1 VTLGARIRRWSRLG
15 APGPRRFPVAGRLA
29 LIFCGLAIFST
40 VFTLILQ
47 ERVLDRDLERAAR
60 TRLDRSA
67 RAADQLLRE
76 HLRSVAERYAA
87 VSRTPEL
94 RANLEIGHSETLV
107 FFAEQLRLDQGA
119 TLVLFHDKDAKI
131 LAWSGAH
138 ALARSLP
145 AALRQLGEVA
155 ATACIEIDGPSPQ
168 AGRSVPARP
177 YRACRHPRGGV
188 EATLMV
194 VGASSYT
201 VVAIPLQTSARRV
214 GALIV
219 AEAVGEDLLKSWS
232 DLCGANV
239 SIGSRR
245 GDSDLTQTAASFP
258 SGDLS
263 ISSSL
268 GTERLALRRS
278 RRNLV
283 LAGLLALAA
292 ALAASLVLA
301 RSLSRPLRALQKATD
316 AIRRGDLSIQLESDR
331 NDELGDLSHA
341 FGSMR
346 DRLEESQSRLRR
358 VQQLARFG
366 EWNLRFDTGVVEGSP
381 EFHRA
386 LGLPESSSVELCL
399 TEMLER
405 IHPEDRTALRREI
418 ERCGE
423 IEGTFELQVRSLTAG
438 ETCVLLFRGRSQG
451 GKGDPLRLEGSVQD
465 LTEKILVEEQIRY
478 LSYHDPVTGLGNTR
492 FLRERLVQ
500 SCRGSRRGNVVVML
514 IGMDRLRSINETH
527 GHSFGDGVISGTA
540 SRLLDALLAE
550 DGKASAHRAVA
561 HLGGGEFAVLFE
573 DVSSPDMANAV
584 AEQLL
589 DRLSHPHRV
598 QGEEIVVTASIGIC
612 FGSPAEHSPEAL
624 LRNCD
629 SALNRAKDGGGNH
642 IEFFDEGV
650 RQETSRRL
658 KIDNLLRRAHEQ
670 GRLEVHY
677 QPRVAAQT
685 GSILG
690 FEALLRLTDD
700 ELGVVSPAEFIPIAE
715 QTGLIQ
721 SIGSF
726 AMTQALEQL
735 RCWSDAGFDRT
746 TISINLSPHQFHDD
760 IDRQIDGRLEG
771 LDPRRIELEVTESS
785 LLRDEAAAI
794 GALQRLRDRGFRI
807 ALDDFG
813 TGYSSLSYMRRLP
826 LDTVKI
832 DSSFIGSMQRDR
844 DAAAFTASIIAM
856 VRTLRL
862 GVVAEGVETPEQ
874 RDMLIEMGCDELQ
887 GALYSLAVPGD
898 EALRM
903 LAEAD
908 EKTR

>member
-1 VTLGARIRRWSRLG
+1 
-15 APGPRRFPVAGRLA
+15 
-29 LIFCGLAIFST
+29 
-40 VFTLILQ
+40 
-47 ERVLDRDLERAAR
+47 
-60 TRLDRSA
+60 
-67 RAADQLLRE
+67 
-76 HLRSVAERYAA
+76 
-87 VSRTPEL
+87 
-94 RANLEIGHSETLV
+94 
-107 FFAEQLRLDQGA
+107 
-119 TLVLFHDKDAKI
+119 
-131 LAWSGAH
+131 
-138 ALARSLP
+138 
-145 AALRQLGEVA
+145 
-155 ATACIEIDGPSPQ
+155 
-168 AGRSVPARP
+168 
-177 YRACRHPRGGV
+177 
-188 EATLMV
+188 
-194 VGASSYT
+194 
-201 VVAIPLQTSARRV
+201 
-214 GALIV
+214 
-219 AEAVGEDLLKSWS
+219 
-232 DLCGANV
+232 
-239 SIGSRR
+239 
-245 GDSDLTQTAASFP
+245 
-258 SGDLS
+258 
-263 ISSSL
+263 
-268 GTERLALRRS
+268 
-278 RRNLV
+278 
-283 LAGLLALAA
+283 
-292 ALAASLVLA
+292 
-301 RSLSRPLRALQKATD
+301 
-316 AIRRGDLSIQLESDR
+316 
-331 NDELGDLSHA
+331 
-341 FGSMR
+341 
-346 DRLEESQSRLRR
+346 
-358 VQQLARFG
+358 
-366 EWNLRFDTGVVEGSP
+366 
-381 EFHRA
+381 
-386 LGLPESSSVELCL
+386 
-399 TEMLER
+399 
-405 IHPEDRTALRREI
+405 
-418 ERCGE
+418 
-423 IEGTFELQVRSLTAG
+423 
-438 ETCVLLFRGRSQG
+438 
-451 GKGDPLRLEGSVQD
+451 
-465 LTEKILVEEQIRY
+465 
-478 LSYHDPVTGLGNTR
+478 
-492 FLRERLVQ
+492 
-500 SCRGSRRGNVVVML
+500 
-514 IGMDRLRSINETH
+514 
-527 GHSFGDGVISGTA
+527 
-540 SRLLDALLAE
+540 
-550 DGKASAHRAVA
+550 
-561 HLGGGEFAVLFE
+561 
-573 DVSSPDMANAV
+573 MANAV
-584 AEQLL
+584 AQRLL

-612 FGSPAEHSPEAL
+612 FGSPAEHNPEAL

-629 SALNRAKDGGGNH
+629 SALSRARDGGGNH

-721 SIGSF
+721 SIGSS

-746 TISINLSPHQFHDD
+746 TISINLSPHQFHDE
-760 IDRQIDGRLEG
+760 IDRQIAARLEG
-771 LDPRRIELEVTESS
+771 LDPQRIELEVTESS